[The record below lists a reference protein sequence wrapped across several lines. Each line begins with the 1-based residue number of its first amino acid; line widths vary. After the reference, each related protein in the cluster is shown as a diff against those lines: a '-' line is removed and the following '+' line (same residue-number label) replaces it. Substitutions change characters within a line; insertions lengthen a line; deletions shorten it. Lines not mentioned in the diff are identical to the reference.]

1 MLACC
6 MQVESPHEW
15 HRQNI
20 AAHPSH
26 YSFLRWLGANTVGQ
40 VQEKLGSGVYYNTLV
55 TWDDRRIK
63 YGVVSAARLRGDL
76 RDWSDLYLAGRLHKP
91 VITLKDDE
99 EISVAKEANL
109 GAALWCPLIR
119 WDEIQLKVPML
130 TRVQQMVCERR
141 CSCFQKSLARSSCF
155 GQLPDFPT
163 LAIGGCRLVKTQIKS
178 KISWIQTW
186 CATRFHDVL
195 ALDYVRLT

>member
-1 MLACC
+1 

-91 VITLKDDE
+91 VITLKDDA

-109 GAALWCPLIR
+109 GAALVPTDPVGRVTAESANADSGAENGVRTALLMLP
-119 WDEIQLKVPML
+119 EEFSEKQLFRTVAGLSYLGDWRMQAGENPDKVKNI
-130 TRVQQMVCERR
+130 VDSNMVCH
-141 CSCFQKSLARSSCF
+141 
-155 GQLPDFPT
+155 
-163 LAIGGCRLVKTQIKS
+163 
-178 KISWIQTW
+178 KIP
-186 CATRFHDVL
+186 
-195 ALDYVRLT
+195 